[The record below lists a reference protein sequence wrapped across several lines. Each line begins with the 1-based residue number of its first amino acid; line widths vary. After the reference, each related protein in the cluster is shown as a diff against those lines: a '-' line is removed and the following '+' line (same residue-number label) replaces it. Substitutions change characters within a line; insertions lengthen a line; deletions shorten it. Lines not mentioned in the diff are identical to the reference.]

1 MTYCNVR
8 ASAICASYTAELTV
22 GGRYSNVN
30 RTSYTAGLT
39 VGGRYR
45 VYVGYPI
52 VPIESLVVCMLRCVF
67 LWCVF
72 CGVHVEVCML
82 WCTCCGVHVVVCM
95 L

>member
-1 MTYCNVR
+1 MSITRCT
-8 ASAICASYTAELTV
+8 ACAWGRRTRGNAERV
-22 GGRYSNVN
+22 V
-30 RTSYTAGLT
+30 TSYTAGLT